1 MDCLV
6 VSVLCLMVSV
16 EELGTLC
23 VLVFRWT
30 DQCKSEVPQQW
41 EGQGAWADLGS
52 VSDPCP
58 VASVLLYLSCIESV
72 SLSFG
77 DSGSIFS
84 T

>member
-30 DQCKSEVPQQW
+30 DQCRSEVP
-41 EGQGAWADLGS
+41 
-52 VSDPCP
+52 
-58 VASVLLYLSCIESV
+58 
-72 SLSFG
+72 
-77 DSGSIFS
+77 
-84 T
+84 